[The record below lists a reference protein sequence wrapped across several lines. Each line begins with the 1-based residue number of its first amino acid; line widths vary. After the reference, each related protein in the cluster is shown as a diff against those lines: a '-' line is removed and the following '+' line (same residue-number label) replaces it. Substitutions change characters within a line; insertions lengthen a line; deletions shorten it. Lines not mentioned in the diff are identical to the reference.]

1 MELKQF
7 IALIRRWFWL
17 LILGLVLGIVAG
29 IVSTWIMTPVYQ
41 AQTRV
46 LVMRAPQDSTSPIA
60 YLSDTQLTQTF
71 GQFLVT
77 KTVLDAVSNELGF
90 RVDETQI
97 QFTQVGQTQIIKLTV
112 QDSNPERA
120 ATIANTVVK
129 IAIQQYADVLAKQY
143 TNSEGNILEEST
155 SVTGQMNSLQTQIT
169 QASDAILQTQMA
181 QNLTQINTLQSEISG
196 LQRDIDALSPART
209 LDAKNQIA
217 EKQARIDQIRPLMNA
232 YQQVYIDL
240 VVQRKPLDTGSVE
253 EYNLSLLQDTLSQ
266 YQQYYISLNSSLAT
280 VRQRKLQSVSNV
292 AQIDTAAV
300 PRAPIRPQLLI
311 NTMLSGA
318 AGLALALVA
327 VLFINSLGESKAP
340 SMPQKEDNQAPSKP
354 KEKAP
359 RGHASLED
367 NIAPGETLKEE
378 IQPRSKPQKGAPREL
393 DSLEDTQVPGGQQ
406 IEGNVAPIE
415 RRKGERRVHASLGDN
430 VIPNER
436 RKRERRTKVGGEKV

>member
-7 IALIRRWFWL
+7 VALIRRWFWL

-90 RVDETQI
+90 RVDEKQI

-120 ATIANTVVK
+120 ATIANSVVTV
-129 IAIQQYADVLAKQY
+129 AIQQYADVLAKQY
-143 TNSEGNILEEST
+143 TNSEGNILEEIT
-155 SVTGQMNSLQTQIT
+155 SVASQMNSLQTQIT
-169 QASDAILQTQMA
+169 QASDAILQTQMG

-196 LQRDIDALSPART
+196 LQREIDALSPART
-209 LDAKNQIA
+209 LDVKNQIA
-217 EKQARIDQIRPLMNA
+217 EKQAHIEQIRPLMAA
-232 YQQVYIDL
+232 YQQVYINL
-240 VVQRKPLDTGSVE
+240 VVQRKPVDTGSVE
-253 EYNLSLLQDTLSQ
+253 EYNLTLLQDTLSQ
-266 YQQYYISLNSSLAT
+266 YQQYFISLNSSLAS

-300 PRAPIRPQLLI
+300 PRAPLRPQLVI
-311 NTMLSGA
+311 NTMLAGA

-327 VLFINSLGESKAP
+327 ILFINSLGG
-340 SMPQKEDNQAPSKP
+340 NQAPSTP
-354 KEKAP
+354 KKRAP
-359 RGHASLED
+359 RGLDGLED
-367 NIAPGETLKEE
+367 ITAPGETLKEE
-378 IQPRSKPQKGAPREL
+378 IKPRSKPRKGAPHGPEKL
-393 DSLEDTQVPGGQQ
+393 
-406 IEGNVAPIE
+406 EGNQAPSEPKIEDNISPIE
-415 RRKGERRVHASLGDN
+415 RRKGERRVLASPGDN
-430 VIPNER
+430 IVPNEQ
-436 RKRERRTKVGGEKV
+436 RKRERRVNVSGKKVKP

>member
-7 IALIRRWFWL
+7 VALIRRWFWL

-90 RVDETQI
+90 RVDEKQI

-120 ATIANTVVK
+120 ATIANSVVTV
-129 IAIQQYADVLAKQY
+129 AIQQYADVLAKQY
-143 TNSEGNILEEST
+143 TNSEGNILEEIT
-155 SVTGQMNSLQTQIT
+155 SVAGQMNSLQTQIT
-169 QASDAILQTQMA
+169 QASDAILQTQMG

-196 LQRDIDALSPART
+196 LQREIDALSPART
-209 LDAKNQIA
+209 LDVKNQIA
-217 EKQARIDQIRPLMNA
+217 EKQAHIEQIRPLMAA
-232 YQQVYIDL
+232 YQQVYINL
-240 VVQRKPLDTGSVE
+240 VVQRKPVDTGSVE
-253 EYNLSLLQDTLSQ
+253 EYNLTLLQDTLSQ
-266 YQQYYISLNSSLAT
+266 YQQYFISLNSSLAS

-300 PRAPIRPQLLI
+300 PRAPLRPQLVI
-311 NTMLSGA
+311 NTMLAGA

-327 VLFINSLGESKAP
+327 ILFINSLGG
-340 SMPQKEDNQAPSKP
+340 NQAPSTP
-354 KEKAP
+354 KKRAP
-359 RGHASLED
+359 RGLDGLED
-367 NIAPGETLKEE
+367 ITAPGETLKEE
-378 IQPRSKPQKGAPREL
+378 IKPRSKPRKGAPHGPEKL
-393 DSLEDTQVPGGQQ
+393 
-406 IEGNVAPIE
+406 EGNQAPSEPKIEDNISPIE
-415 RRKGERRVHASLGDN
+415 RRKGERRVLASPGDN
-430 VIPNER
+430 IVPNER
-436 RKRERRTKVGGEKV
+436 RKRERRVNVSGKKVKP

>member
-7 IALIRRWFWL
+7 VALIRRWFWL

-90 RVDETQI
+90 RVDEKQI

-120 ATIANTVVK
+120 ATIANSVVTV
-129 IAIQQYADVLAKQY
+129 AIQQYADVLAKQY
-143 TNSEGNILEEST
+143 TNSEGNILEEIT
-155 SVTGQMNSLQTQIT
+155 SVAGQMNSLQTQIT
-169 QASDAILQTQMA
+169 QASDAILQTQMG

-196 LQRDIDALSPART
+196 LQREIDALSPART
-209 LDAKNQIA
+209 LDVKNQIA
-217 EKQARIDQIRPLMNA
+217 EKQAHIEQIRPLMAA
-232 YQQVYIDL
+232 YQQVYINL
-240 VVQRKPLDTGSVE
+240 VVQRKPVDTGSVE
-253 EYNLSLLQDTLSQ
+253 EYNLTLLQDTLSQ
-266 YQQYYISLNSSLAT
+266 YQQYFISLNSSLAS

-300 PRAPIRPQLLI
+300 PRAPLRPQLVI
-311 NTMLSGA
+311 NTMLAGA

-327 VLFINSLGESKAP
+327 ILFTNSLGG
-340 SMPQKEDNQAPSKP
+340 NQAPSTP
-354 KEKAP
+354 KKRTP
-359 RGHASLED
+359 RGLDGLED
-367 NIAPGETLKEE
+367 ITAPGETLKEE
-378 IQPRSKPQKGAPREL
+378 IKPRSKPRKGAPHGPEKL
-393 DSLEDTQVPGGQQ
+393 
-406 IEGNVAPIE
+406 EGNQAPSEPKIEDNISPIE
-415 RRKGERRVHASLGDN
+415 RRKGERRVLASPGDN
-430 VIPNER
+430 IVPNER
-436 RKRERRTKVGGEKV
+436 RKRERRVNVSGKKVKP

>member
-7 IALIRRWFWL
+7 VALIRRWFWL

-41 AQTRV
+41 AQTKV

-60 YLSDTQLTQTF
+60 YLSDTQLSQTF

-77 KTVLDAVSNELGF
+77 KTVLDAVSNEMGF
-90 RVDETQI
+90 RVDEKQI

-129 IAIQQYADVLAKQY
+129 VAIQQYADVLAKQY
-143 TNSEGNILEEST
+143 TNSEENIMEEIT
-155 SVTGQMNSLQTQIT
+155 SVADQINSLQTQIT
-169 QASDAILQTQMA
+169 QASDAIVQTQLG

-196 LQRDIDALSPART
+196 LQREIDALSPART
-209 LDAKNQIA
+209 LDVKNQIA
-217 EKQARIDQIRPLMNA
+217 EKQAHIEQIRPLMAA
-232 YQQVYIDL
+232 YQQVYINL
-240 VVQRKPLDTGSVE
+240 VVQRKPVDTGSVE

-266 YQQYYISLNSSLAT
+266 YQQYFISLNSSLAS

-300 PRAPIRPQLLI
+300 PRAPVRPQLVI
-311 NTMLSGA
+311 NTMLAGA

-327 VLFINSLGESKAP
+327 ILFINSLGGNQPP
-340 SMPQKEDNQAPSKP
+340 STP
-354 KEKAP
+354 KKRTP
-359 RGHASLED
+359 RGLDSLED
-367 NIAPGETLKEE
+367 ITAPGETLKEE
-378 IQPRSKPQKGAPREL
+378 IKPRSKPRKGAPHGPEK
-393 DSLEDTQVPGGQQ
+393 LEDNQAPSEPK
-406 IEGNVAPIE
+406 IEANISPIE
-415 RRKGERRVHASLGDN
+415 RRKGERRVHASPGDN
-430 VIPNER
+430 IVPNER
-436 RKRERRTKVGGEKV
+436 RKRERRVNVSVKKVKP